1 MASFIHIAVQGN
13 IGNAEDLK
21 TLANGTQVLRFSVAG
36 NSGFGDKKKTI
47 WYRCALFG
55 KQAESL
61 QQYLTKGKNVLV
73 MGEHSNS
80 EWTASDGTAKY
91 ANEIKVEKVILQGSR
106 DERPQGAQP
115 NEPAHEA
122 SEPAQPD
129 FGGTDV
135 PF

>member
-21 TLANGTQVLRFSVAG
+21 TLPNSGTQVLRFSVAG

-47 WYRCALFG
+47 WYRCTLFG

-106 DERPQGAQP
+106 DDRQEHQEAPQP
-115 NEPAHEA
+115 EA
-122 SEPAQPD
+122 SEPTQPALAD
-129 FGGTDV
+129 DGSV